1 MPRKPT
7 LSPSKISTYLACP
20 VKYRWTYID
29 DRGKWYLRS
38 KSYYS
43 FGLTLHKVL
52 ERFHNTDDAGVQT
65 VHQAL
70 AAFEE
75 NWIEAGFSSAEE
87 MAEAFGEG
95 KEIIERHIEEAVS
108 QPSVANTILV
118 EKMLRKDLGE
128 FVLIGRL
135 DRVDEYEDGTIE
147 VVDYKS
153 GRSGVS
159 EEEVA
164 TDLAMCCYQ
173 LLLRHHFPDRPVRA
187 TILALRSGTS
197 ASASL
202 SDEEAAQFEK
212 DLIVLG
218 ITILNRDY
226 ADLEPVPKA
235 LCPTCDFLPLCKK
248 HREFE
253 LPLVAL
259 DDANLG

>member
-7 LSPSKISTYLACP
+7 LSPTKFSTYLACP

-29 DRGKWYLRS
+29 ERGKWYLRS

-52 ERFHNTDDAGVQT
+52 ERFHNADDAGVQT

-95 KEIIERHIEEAVS
+95 KELIERHVEEALA
-108 QPSVANTILV
+108 QPSTANTLYV

-128 FVLIGRL
+128 FVLLGRL

-159 EEEVA
+159 EEDVA

-173 LLLRHHFPDRPVRA
+173 LLLRHQFPDRPVRA
-187 TILALRSGTS
+187 AIIALRAGTS
-197 ASASL
+197 ASASMT
-202 SDEEAAQFEK
+202 DEEATQFENDIK
-212 DLIVLG
+212 ALG
-218 ITILNRDY
+218 ITILNREF
-226 ADLEPVPKA
+226 ADLTPVPKP

-248 HREFE
+248 HPEFE
-253 LPLVAL
+253 LPTVAL
-259 DDANLG
+259 DDSNLG